1 MTTRRG
7 RPSGSGQ
14 PGTAGWRRTI
24 EGIKQ
29 ELSANNRALIE
40 TLEEQEAEKAEE
52 VQPLFDLAHSLRV
65 SELLSY
71 MNDTILEGQ
80 GVIQT
85 VLRWE
90 EGIDLDDVEYDVEY
104 VDDEDDDEDDEDWED
119 DEDEEDDEDDDWDDD
134 DEDEGT
140 IFLFVVLSVI
150 LTWKEAGRI
159 QIKVDI
165 QEDDETSKVEVRVN
179 THPVSP
185 PTARNLQNVLVTAFR
200 EQMDEDYGNF
210 EEE

>member
-7 RPSGSGQ
+7 RSSSSGQ
-14 PGTAGWRRTI
+14 PGSRAWRESI
-24 EGIKQ
+24 QGIKQ

-40 TLEEQEAEKAEE
+40 TLEEQEAEKSEE
-52 VQPLFDLAHSLRV
+52 VQPLFDLAETLCV
-65 SELLSY
+65 EQLLSY

-80 GVIQT
+80 SVIQT

-90 EGIDLDDVEYDVEY
+90 EGINLDDVED
-104 VDDEDDDEDDEDWED
+104 VDDEDDDEDWDD
-119 DEDEEDDEDDDWDDD
+119 DEDEEDDEDDDWDDE

-165 QEDDETSKVEVRVN
+165 QENDETGKVEVRVN

-210 EEE
+210 EDE

>member
-52 VQPLFDLAHSLRV
+52 VRPLFDLAESLRV
-65 SELLSY
+65 EQLLSY

-90 EGIDLDDVEYDVEY
+90 EGVDLDD
-104 VDDEDDDEDDEDWED
+104 VDDEDDDEDWD
-119 DEDEEDDEDDDWDDD
+119 DDVDEENDEDDDWDDD

-165 QEDDETSKVEVRVN
+165 QEDDETGKAEVRVN
-179 THPVSP
+179 THRVSP
-185 PTARNLQNVLVTAFR
+185 PTARNLQNALVTAFR

>member
-7 RPSGSGQ
+7 RSSGSGQ
-14 PGTAGWRRTI
+14 PGTQAWRQTI
-24 EGIKQ
+24 QGIKR
-29 ELSANNRALIE
+29 ELDANNGALIE

-71 MNDTILEGQ
+71 MNDTILDGQ
-80 GVIQT
+80 GVIRT

-90 EGIDLDDVEYDVEY
+90 EGIDLDDVEY
-104 VDDEDDDEDDEDWED
+104 VDEDEDDEDE
-119 DEDEEDDEDDDWDDD
+119 DWDDD
-134 DEDEGT
+134 DEDDDEEEGT
-140 IFLFVVLSVI
+140 LFLFVVLSLI

-165 QEDDETSKVEVRVN
+165 QGNDESEEVEVHVN
-179 THPVSP
+179 GQPASP
-185 PTARNLQNVLVTAFR
+185 PTARNVQTGLVRAFR
-200 EQMDEDYGNF
+200 EQMDENYGNF
-210 EEE
+210 EKE

>member
-7 RPSGSGQ
+7 RSSGSGQ
-14 PGTAGWRRTI
+14 PGSRAWRDSI
-24 EGIKQ
+24 QGIKR
-29 ELSANNRALIE
+29 ELSADNGALIE
-40 TLEEQEAEKAEE
+40 TLEEQEAEKSEE
-52 VQPLFDLAHSLRV
+52 VQPLFDLAETLCV
-65 SELLSY
+65 EQLLSY

-90 EGIDLDDVEYDVEY
+90 EGINLDDVED
-104 VDDEDDDEDDEDWED
+104 VDDEDDDEDWDD
-119 DEDEEDDEDDDWDDD
+119 DEDEEDDEDDDWDDE

-165 QEDDETSKVEVRVN
+165 QENDETGKVEVRVN

>member
-7 RPSGSGQ
+7 RSSGSGQ

-24 EGIKQ
+24 AGIKQ

-52 VQPLFDLAHSLRV
+52 VQPLFDLAESLRV
-65 SELLSY
+65 EQLLSY

-85 VLRWE
+85 ILRWE
-90 EGIDLDDVEYDVEY
+90 EGIDLDDVEY

-165 QEDDETSKVEVRVN
+165 QEDDESDEVEVRVN
-179 THPVSP
+179 THRVSP